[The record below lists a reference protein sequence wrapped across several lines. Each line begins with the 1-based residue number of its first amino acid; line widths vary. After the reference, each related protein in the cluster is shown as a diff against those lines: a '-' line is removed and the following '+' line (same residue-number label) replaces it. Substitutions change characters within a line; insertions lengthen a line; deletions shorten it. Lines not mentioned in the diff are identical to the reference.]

1 MSYIDFEEFK
11 ELTGAADEYKDNFD
25 KYLVKATAAIDNV
38 TNYFYQFNDIT
49 KDSRQFRVKQFKLA
63 LCAQIM
69 YFVDVGADTYESINN
84 APKAFQQAV
93 RVFLMPVAT
102 ILLEITKV
110 SR

>member
-38 TNYFYQFNDIT
+38 TNYFYQFNDIM

-69 YFVDVGADTYESINN
+69 YFVDVGADTYESIL
-84 APKAFQQAV
+84 KAFQQAV